1 MPDPK
6 KYSSVYTTMD
16 NALLAEAA
24 SISIRKNP
32 AINPVLTLALG
43 WAGFGIGAAF
53 CDMTIECE
61 VPAADFEVNPDKFM
75 VVGKLVE
82 IGAVMAN
89 RQMTGKMVITGADYG
104 GSVNQSAKVTIN
116 LQGPLAPWE

>member
-6 KYSSVYTTMD
+6 KYSAGFVTMS

-24 SISIRKNP
+24 SITIRKNP

-43 WAGFGIGAAF
+43 WAGFSIGAAS
-53 CDMTIECE
+53 CEMTIETA

-75 VVGKLVE
+75 VTGKLVE

-89 RQMTGKMVITGADYG
+89 RQMTGKMVITGADY
-104 GSVNQSAKVTIN
+104 SVAVNQEARLQIT